1 MANAKV
7 VRLNSKLAGTRV
19 PLRLLACIFVIVLLV
34 IQVGFDITSPIVLIA
49 AYSMCLILFLA
60 GHILAGEPEH
70 SLELNESGLRFNHK
84 RGSFF
89 VEWSNIQ
96 RVDIPSVFHFPESK
110 NLNYIGIKLKEP
122 LAHYESIPLRLASR
136 ILMEQRELQV
146 MLAKEACSS
155 GSCDLSKL
163 TDQIE
168 WQDKSGMRL
177 AGLIAMYASRG
188 EVSNQFLGFH
198 IFISGESFVNDL
210 DDVLKE
216 IIVMKNRANI
226 HINTRQP

>member
-1 MANAKV
+1 MADLKV
-7 VRLNSKLAGTRV
+7 VRLNSKLAGMRV
-19 PLRLLACIFVIVLLV
+19 PLRLLAFIFVIVLIFV
-34 IQVGFDITSPIVLIA
+34 QVGFDITSPIFLIGS
-49 AYSMCLILFLA
+49 YSMCLILFLA

-70 SLELNESGLRFNHK
+70 SLELTDAGLRFNHK

-96 RVDIPSVFHFPESK
+96 RVGIPSVFHFPESK
-110 NLNYIGIKLKEP
+110 SLNYIGIKLKEP
-122 LAHYESIPLRLASR
+122 LSHYESIPLRLASR
-136 ILMEQRELQV
+136 MLIEQRELQV
-146 MLAKEACSS
+146 MSAKEACSS

-177 AGLIAMYASRG
+177 AGLIAMYASRS

-198 IFISGESFVNDL
+198 IFISGESFAKGL

-216 IIVMKNRANI
+216 INVMKIKANV